1 MEIAFIN
8 IMNKIM
14 KCCIYY
20 ANPAFQKPSASIST
34 SVILPKGAPIF
45 LCENTLCSGWI
56 ILGETF
62 GQLKRG
68 HSPSDNPNL
77 QLYPW
82 DTLLD
87 QKWKNKWRVLRFFQK
102 LDNRFDFKDFLLCEL
117 IVKYLSIRFI
127 NWEICLKEKSRLDSS
142 SLLISF

>member
-1 MEIAFIN
+1 
-8 IMNKIM
+8 MNKIM

-34 SVILPKGAPIF
+34 SVMLPKGAPIF

-87 QKWKNKWRVLRFFQK
+87 QNWKNKWEYLDFSESLEIHLPLQTFFCLNWLSSICQYDSLIEKFIQK
-102 LDNRFDFKDFLLCEL
+102 KNQDWTAAVCSLASKD
-117 IVKYLSIRFI
+117 
-127 NWEICLKEKSRLDSS
+127 
-142 SLLISF
+142 